1 MGGLF
6 SSISA
11 WISGKQEVRVLILGL
26 DFAGKTTIL
35 YRLSLN
41 QAVTQ
46 VAPTVAF
53 NLENVEVGKLR
64 LQIWDLGGQNQLRPF
79 WRLYFK
85 DTTGVVFVV
94 DSTDRQRIGLCAE
107 ELGHL
112 LREEELRGIPLV
124 VLANKQDINDA
135 MTPEE
140 LSQKM
145 ALPAIQD
152 RPWTIMATSALQG
165 TGIKEAFDWL
175 ADNIEAKNK

>member
-53 NLENVEVGKLR
+53 NLENVEVGNLR
-64 LQIWDLGGQNQLRPF
+64 LQIWDLGGQNQIRPF

-94 DSTDRQRIGLCAE
+94 DSNDRERIGLCSD

-112 LREEELRGIPLV
+112 LREEELRGVPLI
-124 VLANKQDINDA
+124 VLANKQDVDGA
-135 MTPEE
+135 MKPEE
-140 LSQKM
+140 LSQKL
-145 ALPAIQD
+145 ALAAIQD

-175 ADNIEAKNK
+175 AENIEARNK